1 MLQEKHIEKLTEAS
15 EQWEKDRII
24 LQKDIWRNLLSGN
37 MTQNQFCESAKRMD
51 LYQDGLIYF
60 KLICFYMDHKAEETQ
75 KWDPSTIEFVMTK
88 CVDGSYFIPFMPEW
102 TPYFVK
108 TNVDTGWF
116 CQRIKCRK
124 KEKNK
129 GKRSAQSFCAMDD
142 RSCTFLFLVWS
153 GKLEWIF

>member
-1 MLQEKHIEKLTEAS
+1 M
-15 EQWEKDRII
+15 
-24 LQKDIWRNLLSGN
+24 SGN

-75 KWDPSTIEFVMTK
+75 KWEPSTIEFIMQNVLTELFHSFYAR
-88 CVDGSYFIPFMPEW
+88 VDTVFCEM
-102 TPYFVK
+102 
-108 TNVDTGWF
+108 NVDTGWF